1 MAIPPEPIEEVL
13 PQAEAAVLGEIAR
26 VVVQDPQKPA
36 PPHEPGA
43 TSVPSEAARQVV
55 ELKVSEVL
63 FGAGDS
69 VKPGATLEVIKPA
82 GDYALRAGNH
92 GPFLLKN
99 EGKTIQIVGR
109 YGPDTY
115 SADAIRS
122 AARRAGRS

>member
-13 PQAEAAVLGEIAR
+13 PHAEAAVLGEIAR
-26 VVVQDPQKPA
+26 VVLQDPQQPA

-43 TSVPSEAARQVV
+43 TSVPHEAARQVV
-55 ELKVSEVL
+55 ELKVTEVI
-63 FGAGDS
+63 FGAGNQ
-69 VKPGATLEVIKPA
+69 VKAGATLEVEKPA

-92 GPFLLKN
+92 GPFLLKQD
-99 EGKTIQIVGR
+99 GKGIRIVGR